1 MERGEWELMMI
12 VLNAECDK
20 YKQEHKEKLKK
31 KQLKQFDTVINK
43 QDIEKAFKEVKN
55 DNSTSNKD

>member
-1 MERGEWELMMI
+1 MQRGEWELMMI

-43 QDIEKAFKEVKN
+43 QDIEKAFKEVEE
-55 DNSTSNKD
+55 NK